1 MKRETME
8 KGINIDK
15 QIVGEID
22 VIMEENQSVSP
33 FMSLFWVEQ
42 KKMHNQ
48 KNYKYHPIL
57 PFPCIKVLKGI

>member
-1 MKRETME
+1 ME

-48 KNYKYHPIL
+48 KNYKYNVDKIL
-57 PFPCIKVLKGI
+57 SFPCIKVRKDI